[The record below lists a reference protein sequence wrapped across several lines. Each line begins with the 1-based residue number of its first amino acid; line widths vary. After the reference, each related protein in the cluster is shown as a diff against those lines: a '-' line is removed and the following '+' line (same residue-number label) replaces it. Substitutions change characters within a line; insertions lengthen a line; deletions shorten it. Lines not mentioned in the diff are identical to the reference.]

1 MKTFTILIGLIFLTS
16 VGVQAQTGFRN
27 QDFKSNN
34 SDDGKSWLR
43 LSGSM
48 GYSPIL
54 IGFIPGATDAYE
66 SMYDATFLGE
76 GSWCEFY
83 SLMDEGKYEIQG
95 RSELCSQNNAHQAIP
110 LGFQVTN
117 PGSYTI
123 HVILEYIDPSFA
135 IILEDKTL
143 ETFTDLRLSGYTFNV
158 SNPVEDHNRFVLHY
172 EFGQTLGIN
181 DYEELKDSI
190 QCVISNSEIVTN
202 VANVNPAKITVYDVL
217 GKEILKSEFKERI
230 PIRNIDSRIFIVK
243 YAFENSKVVSKKVV
257 KR

>member
-1 MKTFTILIGLIFLTS
+1 MKTFTLLLGLIILTS
-16 VGVQAQTGFRN
+16 SGLVAQTELSN
-27 QDFKSNN
+27 QNLRSNN

-83 SLMDEGKYEIQG
+83 SMMDEGKYEIQG
-95 RSELCSQNNAHQAIP
+95 RSELNPQNNPHQAIP
-110 LGFQVTN
+110 LGFQITN
-117 PGSYTI
+117 AGSYTI
-123 HVILEYIDPSFA
+123 HIVLEYIDPNFA
-135 IILEDKTL
+135 IVLEDKTL
-143 ETFTDLRLSGYTFNV
+143 EVFTDLRQSGYTFNV

-172 EFGQTLGIN
+172 NYGQTLGIN
-181 DYEELKDSI
+181 DLRELTDSI
-190 QCVISNSEIVTN
+190 KCIITSREIVSK
-202 VANVNPAKITVYDVL
+202 VSKVNPLTISVYDVI
-217 GKEILKSEFKERI
+217 GKEILNSDFKERI
-230 PIRNIDSRIFIVK
+230 PIHNIDSRIFIVK
-243 YAFENSKVVSKKVV
+243 YVFENSKTVTKKVV

>member
-1 MKTFTILIGLIFLTS
+1 MRTFTLLLGLIIFTFIGAKAQSEKGSPFLTS
-16 VGVQAQTGFRN
+16 Y
-27 QDFKSNN
+27 N

-83 SLMDEGKYEIQG
+83 SMMDEGKYEIQG
-95 RSELCSQNNAHQAIP
+95 RSELNPQNNPHQAIP
-110 LGFQVTN
+110 LGFQVTSA
-117 PGSYTI
+117 GSYTI
-123 HVILEYIDPSFA
+123 HIVLEYIDPIFA

-172 EFGQTLGIN
+172 NYGQSLGIN
-181 DYEELKDSI
+181 DIKEYKDSI
-190 QCVISNSEIVTN
+190 KCFITSREIVSK
-202 VANVNPAKITVYDVL
+202 VSKVNPLTISVYDVL
-217 GKEILKSEFKERI
+217 GKEILNSDFKERI
-230 PIRNIDSRIFIVK
+230 PIHNIDSRIFIVK
-243 YAFENSKVVSKKVV
+243 YVFENSKTVTKKVV